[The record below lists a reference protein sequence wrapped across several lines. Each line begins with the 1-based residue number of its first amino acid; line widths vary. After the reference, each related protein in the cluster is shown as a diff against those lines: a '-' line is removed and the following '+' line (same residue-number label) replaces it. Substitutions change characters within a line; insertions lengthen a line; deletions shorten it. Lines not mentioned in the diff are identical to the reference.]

1 MKPNRFA
8 MMLVILFCLTIFA
21 IGLMFILRLAFP
33 GRSGGGISPT
43 LAAIMT
49 VDAREDAIAT
59 RVAEALGQQLGV
71 SATFVP
77 TIQPTPLPTGINLDY
92 LVTPEAIQDG
102 LHTYTTRSGDTVTA
116 LGLRFGIE
124 NAEIIAGGASSPT
137 GYLPIGQLI
146 RVPPYLG
153 ATTLPTLL
161 LPDAAI
167 VYGPLDAGFD
177 VSTYVADADGYLAH
191 YSENV
196 RGTVLSGADIVK
208 RVALEHSIS
217 AKLLLA
223 ILEYRSGWVLSNKTS
238 MDGQQYPLGYGIA
251 DAAGLYE
258 ELYIAGRQLAYGF
271 YGWRDGTRT
280 KIRFTDGSEARL
292 HPEINAGTAAIENL
306 FASLDSP
313 TAWNSHLFGENS
325 FGAVYAQMFGIPWE
339 QSTEPL
345 IPDGL
350 SQPVL
355 ELPFSTGE
363 DYHLTSGPHRAWGLG
378 SPWAAIDFAPA
389 DGLKGCTVSPYW
401 VTASAPGLVVRS
413 ANGVVVIDLDGDG
426 FEQTGW
432 VLFYLHLAEQ
442 DRVQAG
448 TWVEQDQKIGHAS
461 CVGGVATGSHVHF
474 ARKYYGEW
482 MHAAGEVPLVL
493 SGWLVISGDGE
504 YQGKLMR
511 EGMVVSSYRYSI
523 ADSRISRD

>member
-8 MMLVILFCLTIFA
+8 MLLVILFCLTIFV

-33 GRSGGGISPT
+33 GKSGGGISPT

-49 VDAREDAIAT
+49 SDAQEDAIAT
-59 RVAEALGQQLGV
+59 RVAEALGQSADV
-71 SATFVP
+71 SATYLP
-77 TIQPTPLPTGINLDY
+77 TMQPTGLPTSVSVDY
-92 LVTPEAIQDG
+92 LVTPETVQDG
-102 LHTYTTRSGDTVTA
+102 LHTYTTRSGDTVAA

-177 VSTYVADADGYLAH
+177 VAAYVADAGGYLSH

-196 RGTVLSGADIVK
+196 RGTVMSGADIVK

-223 ILEYRSGWVLSNKTS
+223 ILEYRSGWVNADTTA

-258 ELYIAGRQLAYGF
+258 ELYITGRQLGYGY
-271 YGWRDGTRT
+271 YGWRDGSRT
-280 KIRFTDGSEARL
+280 KIRFADGSEVRL

-313 TAWNSHLFGENS
+313 TAWNLHLFGENS

-339 QSTEPL
+339 QSTSPL

-350 SQPVL
+350 VQPVL
-355 ELPFSTGE
+355 ELPFGVGE

-389 DGLKGCTVSPYW
+389 DGLKGCTVSPFW
-401 VTASAPGLVVRS
+401 VTAAAAGLVVRS

-426 FEQTGW
+426 YEQTGW
-432 VLFYLHLAEQ
+432 ALFYLHLADK

-448 TWVEQDQKIGHAS
+448 EWVEQDQKIGHAS
-461 CVGGVATGSHVHF
+461 CTGGVATGSHVHF
-474 ARKYYGEW
+474 ARKYNGEW
-482 MHAAGEVPLVL
+482 MHAAGEIPLLL
-493 SGWLVISGDGE
+493 SGWQVLNGEAE

-511 EGMVVSSYRYSI
+511 DGLMVSSYRYSI
-523 ADSRISRD
+523 TESKISRD